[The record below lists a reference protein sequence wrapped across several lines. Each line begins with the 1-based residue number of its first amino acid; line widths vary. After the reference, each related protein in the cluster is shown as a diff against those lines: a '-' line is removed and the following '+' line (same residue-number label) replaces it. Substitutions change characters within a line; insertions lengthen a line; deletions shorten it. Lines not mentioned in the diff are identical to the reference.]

1 MMTLDVAKG
10 VVAAFRVGFPEKT
23 ASELVMHDQSFLA
36 AYAITRKEDFV
47 QLRCEFYAEL
57 AMSCERDFLSL
68 GTEVSFEGIKIR
80 LEDGPSSGDGLYA
93 QAAVKD
99 GRFDRMLFTSQQQLI
114 CWLLA
119 KLR

>member
-23 ASELVMHDQSFLA
+23 TQELVMQDQSFLA
-36 AYAITRKEDFV
+36 AYAVTRKEEFI
-47 QLRCEFYAEL
+47 QLRREFYAEL
-57 AMSCERDFLSL
+57 AMSPEKDFLSH
-68 GTEVSFEGIKIR
+68 GTEISFEGIKIR
-80 LEDGPSSGDGLYA
+80 LEDGPTPGDGLYA

-99 GRFDRMLFTSQQQLI
+99 GRFDRILFTSQQQLL

>member
-23 ASELVMHDQSFLA
+23 TPELVMQDQSFLA
-36 AYAITRKEDFV
+36 AYAITRTTDFI
-47 QLRCEFYAEL
+47 QLRREFYAEL
-57 AMSCERDFLSL
+57 AMSPEKDFLSH

-80 LEDGPSSGDGLYA
+80 MEDGPSGDGLYA
-93 QAAVKD
+93 QAAVQD
-99 GRFDRMLFTSQQQLI
+99 GRFDRMLFTSQQQLL

>member
-10 VVAAFRVGFPEKT
+10 VVAAFRVGFPEKPT
-23 ASELVMHDQSFLA
+23 AELVMQDQSFLA
-36 AYAITRKEDFV
+36 AYAITRKEEFI
-47 QLRCEFYAEL
+47 QLRREFYAEL
-57 AMSCERDFLSL
+57 AMSSEQDFLSL

-80 LEDGPSSGDGLYA
+80 MEDGPSSADGLYA

-99 GRFDRMLFTSQQQLI
+99 GRFDRVLFTSQQQLL

-119 KLR
+119 VLR